1 MANVCCSP
9 GPRFALPPIGSHEER
24 QIFQMQPQNENS
36 SLKKIRSSLL
46 NAMGDDA
53 RRCLHS
59 PVGIVP
65 VQSCFVS
72 DQTLDRAHLIST
84 PTSEK
89 LMRQRVYRTKLT
101 EK

>member
-46 NAMGDDA
+46 NAMGM
-53 RRCLHS
+53 
-59 PVGIVP
+59 
-65 VQSCFVS
+65 
-72 DQTLDRAHLIST
+72 TLVAVFIALWGLFLFRAALYLIKHLIGHT
-84 PTSEK
+84 
-89 LMRQRVYRTKLT
+89 
-101 EK
+101 